1 MAHPTPLLQAS
12 ARPAAYHEATRDMS
26 LRLHMCHPLQLVISR
41 NLLWPL
47 LPPCSEIETERASA
61 RVGAFARKGKINPFH
76 RVQALSKLCFWLAGP
91 SFSSE
96 VWSSPFARGASFPPS
111 SPGFPVCCP
120 RSSLLL
126 AFAGLSFS
134 SQLGLSLFRWL
145 PPPTHRFR
153 RCSSTEFAFLRE
165 TKEQPIGGGSNM

>member
-1 MAHPTPLLQAS
+1 MCVLPTRGSPFCRS
-12 ARPAAYHEATRDMS
+12 G
-26 LRLHMCHPLQLVISR
+26 LRIRTCFSYGFRCTIHMLHPLQSVISR

-61 RVGAFARKGKINPFH
+61 RVGAFARKGKINRFH
-76 RVQALSKLCFWLAGP
+76 RVQALSKLSLWLAGP

-96 VWSSPFARGASFPPS
+96 VWSSPFPRGASFPPS

-126 AFAGLSFS
+126 AFAGLPFS

-145 PPPTHRFR
+145 RPPPL
-153 RCSSTEFAFLRE
+153 CSTPHASY
-165 TKEQPIGGGSNM
+165 

>member
-1 MAHPTPLLQAS
+1 
-12 ARPAAYHEATRDMS
+12 
-26 LRLHMCHPLQLVISR
+26 MCHPLQLVISR

-76 RVQALSKLCFWLAGP
+76 RVQALSKLSLWLAGP

-96 VWSSPFARGASFPPS
+96 VWSSPFPRGASFPPS

-126 AFAGLSFS
+126 AFAGLPFS

-145 PPPTHRFR
+145 RPPPLCSTPHASLFLFLLSGPAPVPLPGALAGPPSGAPASPFPWHVLR
-153 RCSSTEFAFLRE
+153 RLVA
-165 TKEQPIGGGSNM
+165 G